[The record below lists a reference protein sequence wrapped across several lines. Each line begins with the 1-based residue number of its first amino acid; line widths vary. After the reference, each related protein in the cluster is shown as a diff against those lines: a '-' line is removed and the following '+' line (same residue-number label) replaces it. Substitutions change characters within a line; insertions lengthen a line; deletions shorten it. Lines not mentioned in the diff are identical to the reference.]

1 MHIHKQEVL
10 REAGYAASNCE
21 KYPLGGIVSA
31 IEKAYHA
38 TPALVCSGDA
48 IEELRLCF
56 SKDFKVQ

>member
-10 REAGYAASNCE
+10 REAGYVASNCE

-38 TPALVCSGDA
+38 TPALVCSDDA
-48 IEELRLCF
+48 VEELRLCF
-56 SKDFKVQ
+56 SKDFKV